1 MLQAAPGGGQKVR
14 ITLRACGITAKS
26 TSWAMVLESAWG
38 EQGQPWAEVPEQ
50 LGELRKQSC
59 LRMSQ
64 AELRSVRGHFLKE
77 ETPAGGGTTDLCSEP
92 THLPGGGVEELFLHQ
107 APSKGICLG
116 LTLQLPSLLSV
127 RFDHQKQIAAPAPHR
142 VCGGVHSAG
151 NAV

>member
-77 ETPAGGGTTDLCSEP
+77 EILQEVGPQTCAQSPP
-92 THLPGGGVEELFLHQ
+92 T
-107 APSKGICLG
+107 
-116 LTLQLPSLLSV
+116 SLEVVWKSYSCTKH
-127 RFDHQKQIAAPAPHR
+127 HQKE
-142 VCGGVHSAG
+142 SAWD
-151 NAV
+151 